1 LVRFDIPGT
10 AAELQRQQAEV
21 GRAQAALDAAMAARN
36 RARDLFERGVA
47 ARRDMEESTR
57 AEAEAEALL
66 AQARA
71 ALAAAQNIAARSVV
85 RATFDGIIVKRL
97 HNPGDLVE
105 AAAGDQVLRVIDPR
119 RLEVVASVPLADAP
133 RVKAGAQA
141 RLTGL
146 APGAEPVALK
156 TLSRPVAVDP
166 GTATVPVRLAF
177 TGPPNLPA
185 GAPVQVEIEAE
196 HHTGVLLVPTAAV
209 LREAGET
216 AVFVAKDQK
225 AHRHPVQVGLADGSQ
240 VEILGGLQPGD
251 QVIVDGQAGLP
262 DDTAIAIADTPA
274 TASGS
279 SADRPGARTSRSDR
293 CRARPTALAGAR
305 PRHHRVGRVRRR
317 RDGLLPSAIYPP
329 LQFPRIVI
337 VAHAGTL
344 PPASMS
350 LIVTRPLEQAVIA
363 VPGVRRVRSRSIRG
377 AAEISAQ
384 FDPATDMVVALQM
397 VQNRVA
403 EIGTLPSDTQ
413 LQIER
418 MTPQVF
424 PVFILSL
431 TGHLPTA
438 DLYDY
443 ANFVLKPEL
452 ARVPGA
458 GPIEVQ
464 ASDTREIEVILDPVR
479 LAAAELTVSD
489 VAGALK
495 AQNTVVAGGALPGV
509 RAAAPGA
516 GVRLVD
522 QPRRHRT
529 GAREV
534 KNGTTVRVA
543 DVGTVT
549 RGAPR
554 PHPAHHRE
562 RTRRRLGERRPTT
575 RCEHPR
581 VEGRRGRRAGRI
593 DADASFGHHDQPR
606 LRPRRVR
613 RGSHHERP

>member
-1 LVRFDIPGT
+1 MILAIRARSAVAMVSIGLLAAAGCSTPAPEEVESASVVTVKTAAAALGTITGTVQATGLVTPAPGAELVVIAPEAGRIVEIPRGPGDQVRAGDVLVRFDIPGT

-57 AEAEAEALL
+57 AEAEAEAML

-133 RVKAGAQA
+133 RVKASAQA

-262 DDTAIAIADTPA
+262 DDSAIAIADTPA

-279 SADRPGARTSRSDR
+279 SADPPGGKDE
-293 CRARPTALAGAR
+293 P
-305 PRHHRVGRVRRR
+305 
-317 RDGLLPSAIYPP
+317 
-329 LQFPRIVI
+329 
-337 VAHAGTL
+337 
-344 PPASMS
+344 
-350 LIVTRPLEQAVIA
+350 
-363 VPGVRRVRSRSIRG
+363 
-377 AAEISAQ
+377 
-384 FDPATDMVVALQM
+384 
-397 VQNRVA
+397 
-403 EIGTLPSDTQ
+403 
-413 LQIER
+413 
-418 MTPQVF
+418 
-424 PVFILSL
+424 
-431 TGHLPTA
+431 
-438 DLYDY
+438 
-443 ANFVLKPEL
+443 K
-452 ARVPGA
+452 
-458 GPIEVQ
+458 
-464 ASDTREIEVILDPVR
+464 
-479 LAAAELTVSD
+479 
-489 VAGALK
+489 
-495 AQNTVVAGGALPGV
+495 
-509 RAAAPGA
+509 
-516 GVRLVD
+516 
-522 QPRRHRT
+522 
-529 GAREV
+529 
-534 KNGTTVRVA
+534 
-543 DVGTVT
+543 
-549 RGAPR
+549 
-554 PHPAHHRE
+554 
-562 RTRRRLGERRPTT
+562 
-575 RCEHPR
+575 
-581 VEGRRGRRAGRI
+581 
-593 DADASFGHHDQPR
+593 
-606 LRPRRVR
+606 
-613 RGSHHERP
+613 